1 MDDTT
6 FIIFH
11 CGKYERIGVRHR
23 GTGTLFLSSLID
35 VHGCRDP
42 GYGKI
47 QVGLYLLIIRDAME
61 RAHMFR
67 KLKLVPS
74 IAEGK
79 TESDGSRQTKK
90 RPKTRS
96 VTTLAEKEKVVRK
109 SKYLS
114 AF

>member
-23 GTGTLFLSSLID
+23 GTGTLFLSNLID

-61 RAHMFR
+61 RAHVFR
-67 KLKLVPS
+67 NLMLVPS

-79 TESDGSRQTKK
+79 TKPESDGSQQTKK

-96 VTTLAEKEKVVRK
+96 MTTLAEKEKEVRR
-109 SKYLS
+109 SVL
-114 AF
+114 